1 MANQR
6 QPGEP
11 QRLMRYYQFSIGATG
26 ALILAFGIW
35 GYVAA
40 SVHPFAVGMAI
51 RVGTMLAVICLALPQ
66 LIGLRHRLPS
76 IALGFGL
83 VVMFLIAAR
92 PRIGNIL
99 VGVLAIALTANAALA
114 WLADLTRNK

>member
-1 MANQR
+1 
-6 QPGEP
+6 
-11 QRLMRYYQFSIGATG
+11 MRYYQFGIGMTG
-26 ALILAFGIW
+26 ALMLVFGIW
-35 GYVAA
+35 GYVVG
-40 SVHPFAVGMAI
+40 SVHPFTVGMAI

-66 LIGLRHRLPS
+66 LVGLRRRLPS

-83 VVMFLIAAR
+83 VAMFLIAAR

-114 WLADLTRNK
+114 WLASLTGKK